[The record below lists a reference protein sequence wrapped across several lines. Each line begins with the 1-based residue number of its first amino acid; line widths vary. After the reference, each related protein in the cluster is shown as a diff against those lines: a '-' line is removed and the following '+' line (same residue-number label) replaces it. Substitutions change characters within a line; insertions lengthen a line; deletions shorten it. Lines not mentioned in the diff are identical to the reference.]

1 MKKRPDSV
9 AAQLQEA
16 AAQSEP
22 MFDSPK
28 ELQAAR
34 IAGAAV
40 VLHALLSS
48 VYLHEPAFD
57 EDKLIDQAFRIADKF
72 LAKAGP

>member
-1 MKKRPDSV
+1 MKKKGDPVSD
-9 AAQLQEA
+9 A
-16 AAQSEP
+16 AAMANAEP
-22 MFDSPK
+22 FFDSPK

-34 IAGAAV
+34 VAGAAIA
-40 VLHALLSS
+40 LHALLSS
-48 VYLHEPAFD
+48 GYTEFD